1 MAKSRARLV
10 IWCLVL
16 ASVGFELAKWRRSGN
31 GTRATSVG
39 PHLGGAHHFVDG
51 RIRTH
56 ASAQALLERARPA
69 HAVDPETDDEPS
81 DRERPREEAKTRKDH
96 GALVPEESSG
106 KTQPPGNVS
115 ASCLG
120 VAGVEYA
127 GEVVEGGWGADATR
141 GFAASASACCARCRA
156 HATCNVWVF
165 CDPDETRCR
174 EDALAGQCWLKRQ
187 TLARGVAPA
196 AMASGGGTPW
206 TSGADRRFD
215 EEAVEIVPRIDLSE
229 WFKPLDAARRTPRY
243 GDESDGSDG
252 SASVGEKKLP
262 VKKENQ
268 PPRRRECG
276 DPAADAYAS
285 VDATCLERSRTAV
298 ETLALLFQDKEGDKE
313 DTEKEGHDLSHRFTR
328 VVAWH
333 EPNASFDG
341 LAVRWGIGHFQ
352 PSAAACAAACVRH
365 EPVGTKRGGPFG
377 ALPCNAFVW
386 CPADVPGG
394 ACFEPD
400 AHAHGAGDCWLKFT
414 ETPEAP
420 QVNQRGA
427 NDAAAFTN
435 EAGVSYRDRHRDAPE
450 QTHWTSGV
458 VLPRGWVPSGGT
470 YGPRARW

>member
-1 MAKSRARLV
+1 
-10 IWCLVL
+10 
-16 ASVGFELAKWRRSGN
+16 
-31 GTRATSVG
+31 
-39 PHLGGAHHFVDG
+39 
-51 RIRTH
+51 
-56 ASAQALLERARPA
+56 
-69 HAVDPETDDEPS
+69 
-81 DRERPREEAKTRKDH
+81 
-96 GALVPEESSG
+96 
-106 KTQPPGNVS
+106 
-115 ASCLG
+115 
-120 VAGVEYA
+120 
-127 GEVVEGGWGADATR
+127 
-141 GFAASASACCARCRA
+141 
-156 HATCNVWVF
+156 VF

-174 EDALAGQCWLKRQ
+174 ADALAGQCWLKRQ

-215 EEAVEIVPRIDLSE
+215 EDAVEVVPRIELSE
-229 WFKPLDAARRTPRY
+229 WFKPLDAARRTPWY
-243 GDESDGSDG
+243 GDDGDR
-252 SASVGEKKLP
+252 ASVGEKKP
-262 VKKENQ
+262 KNKPH

-298 ETLALLFQDKEGDKE
+298 ETLALLFQDKQGDKE
-313 DTEKEGHDLSHRFTR
+313 ETEKEGHDLSHRFAR
-328 VVAWH
+328 VAAWH

-435 EAGVSYRDRHRDAPE
+435 EAGVSYRERHRDAPE

>member
-69 HAVDPETDDEPS
+69 HAVDPETDGEPS
-81 DRERPREEAKTRKDH
+81 VRERPREPPAQTRKNVD
-96 GALVPEESSG
+96 
-106 KTQPPGNVS
+106 GNVS

-141 GFAASASACCARCRA
+141 GLAASASACCARCRA

-174 EDALAGQCWLKRQ
+174 ADALAGQCWLKRQ

-215 EEAVEIVPRIDLSE
+215 EDAVEVVPRIELSE

-252 SASVGEKKLP
+252 SASVGEKKP
-262 VKKENQ
+262 KKENQ

-298 ETLALLFQDKEGDKE
+298 ETLALLFQDKQGDKE
-313 DTEKEGHDLSHRFTR
+313 ETEKEGHDLSHRFAR
-328 VVAWH
+328 VAAWH

-435 EAGVSYRDRHRDAPE
+435 EAGVSYRERHRDAPE